1 MGVVDA
7 RQEQR
12 GEGRVLLDDFL
23 DAKMTAGVGDRV
35 DGGGGGGVIGVV
47 FTRGVVEVDERRRDQ
62 VENGV
67 ESLSRLGD
75 FRLFPFG
82 GFEDR
87 VDGDGAF

>member
-1 MGVVDA
+1 MVVVDA
-7 RQEQR
+7 SQEQR

-35 DGGGGGGVIGVV
+35 DGGGGGVIGVV
-47 FTRGVVEVDERRRDQ
+47 FGGVVFNVDERRRDQ
-62 VENGV
+62 VEDGV
-67 ESLSRLGD
+67 ESLSRFGD
-75 FRLFPFG
+75 FRFFSLG